1 MRPRFPKAPMIVATT
16 ACGLLLALTTGCPPP
31 QTTTTAPPRARPAPD
46 RLKGDWH
53 LQSTLGV
60 RQGVGEPAKL
70 LLALNHQLQDILEG
84 KIRIDGVPGALT
96 ALMGPFV
103 SQTLKK
109 LVPTWAAEL
118 VRRLKRIDDALNDIR
133 IESIE
138 TLRAVGDNRY
148 EGHSRWLRV
157 TVKSGNLQVTG
168 TPKEVPGL
176 GALKATT
183 YTAAE
188 HTSHLRISNLKVN
201 HQLGKLYRWAAE
213 ALLGGVTCSTK
224 HIPCFRTVEQVIGA
238 LVPCAKLAT
247 MVAQA
252 APALSAMAPLIQA
265 GCESQKKRVVK
276 MIGLRLDKFS
286 LRLTFVKLRGDARID
301 GDRLVG
307 GRWQGTL
314 GKVYGGGDF
323 SGTFT
328 GRRAGQ

>member
-1 MRPRFPKAPMIVATT
+1 MKYRFSKVPEAIGIA
-16 ACGLLLALTTGCPPP
+16 ACGLLLALTTGCPAPTP
-31 QTTTTAPPRARPAPD
+31 THTTPRARPAPD
-46 RLKGDWH
+46 RLQGDWH
-53 LQSTLGV
+53 LQSTLSV
-60 RQGVGEPAKL
+60 RKGVGEPAKL
-70 LLALNHQLQDILEG
+70 LLALNRQLQEILEG
-84 KIRIDGVPGALT
+84 KIQIDGVPGALT

-103 SQTLKK
+103 SQYLKK
-109 LVPTWAAEL
+109 LVPTWAADL
-118 VRRLKRIDDALNDIR
+118 VGRLKKIDDALNDIR

-157 TVKSGNLQVTG
+157 TVKSGSLQVTG

-188 HTSHLRISNLKVN
+188 HTGHLRIRDLKVN

-213 ALLGGVTCSTK
+213 TLLGGVTCSTK

-247 MVAQA
+247 MVAKA

-265 GCESQKKRVVK
+265 GCESQKKRFVK
-276 MIGLRLDKFS
+276 IIGLRLDKFS

-301 GDRLVG
+301 GDNLVG

-314 GKVYGGGDF
+314 GKAYGGGGF
-323 SGTFT
+323 SGAFT